1 MLHLRLPVR
10 HPVPCW
16 DLDLVLICLS
26 SNVFESPDRVTLD
39 LWTLTT
45 VFLLAFTSVA
55 RVSEL
60 QAFDIRP
67 ELSRIRHKSVSFHT
81 NPAFLPKVLHTQ

>member
-1 MLHLRLPVR
+1 M
-10 HPVPCW
+10 
-16 DLDLVLICLS
+16 
-26 SNVFESPDRVTLD
+26 FEPPDRLTLD
-39 LWTLTT
+39 LWTLKTI
-45 VFLLAFTSVA
+45 LLAITSVA